1 MKFTDYGDDDDD
13 GADVETLHV
22 VVFLTIHQLTQPLTF
37 SSTIQP
43 VSLPAPGQQT
53 AAGTIATVVGWGSVD
68 YTTVVV
74 SDLHKVDVPVWS
86 DEDCQATYDYYV
98 YSVRENNICAGE
110 EGKGKCGLDSGDPLL
125 VNGQLVGIASW
136 DGYECATA
144 DSPGVYTEVSYFV
157 DWINQNALKQPL
169 TFNSKIQAITL
180 PASQQQTTAG
190 TTATLVG
197 WGATETSS
205 SSTVDKLRKVDI
217 PVWSDEDCKAAYE
230 NYRVLRENNI
240 CAGTTGKGQCNGDSG
255 GPLIANGQQIG
266 IVSWSEKPCA
276 SEGLPGVFTEVS
288 YFIDWIS
295 EHISTK

>member
-1 MKFTDYGDDDDD
+1 MFSLLVILLSLLSLTRCYGAPAEQQETRVVGGTEAAD
-13 GADVETLHV
+13 GEFPFVVAYIHYDVLQCTATIINEKWVLIAAHCV
-22 VVFLTIHQLTQPLTF
+22 DGSNIPAMTIH
-37 SSTIQP
+37 
-43 VSLPAPGQQT
+43 
-53 AAGTIATVVGWGSVD
+53 AGSNNA
-68 YTTVVV
+68 
-74 SDLHKVDVPVWS
+74 SDDTGVRVDVGRRFVHES
-86 DEDCQATYDYYV
+86 FDDMALTND
-98 YSVRENNICAGE
+98 IA
-110 EGKGKCGLDSGDPLL
+110 LL
-125 VNGQLVGIASW
+125 
-136 DGYECATA
+136 E
-144 DSPGVYTEVSYFV
+144 
-157 DWINQNALKQPL
+157 LKQPL
-169 TFNSKIQAITL
+169 TFNSKIQAATL

-217 PVWSDEDCKAAYE
+217 PVWSDEECKAAYE
-230 NYRVLRENNI
+230 NYGVLRENNI